1 MGAPYNALPNDISET
16 PAIIRSQ
23 QSMLAYQALLDLDV
37 DAKSTEELQKENHGV
52 PSWYPQQQSRGSRS
66 GSRSRQAS
74 PAKADTPQEKL
85 RTNDALGIWWGEFS
99 QTQWIGSGFPISSSE
114 VKDEPS
120 VGGRDTLRSGITRKN
135 KQHVK
140 PSTRDPDMPGG
151 FLQDAVARN
160 IENLSKLR
168 VEAQRL
174 SLHVAALSEEGAPPP
189 VLPEITAD
197 DDFTAEELLVRAK
210 PRLAEPGHVS
220 EITASQQ
227 MRVSVGALMGQYGF
241 SGKP

>member
-1 MGAPYNALPNDISET
+1 MS
-16 PAIIRSQ
+16 
-23 QSMLAYQALLDLDV
+23 AYQALLDMDSEGGC
-37 DAKSTEELQKENHGV
+37 AEQLQKENHGV

-74 PAKADTPQEKL
+74 PTKADTPQEKT
-85 RTNDALGIWWGEFS
+85 RTDEALGIWWGEFS
-99 QTQWIGSGFPISSSE
+99 QPQWIGSGFPISSVEFKNESTAE
-114 VKDEPS
+114 VKDSGRSRRERKKSRQARPS
-120 VGGRDTLRSGITRKN
+120 LRDS
-135 KQHVK
+135 
-140 PSTRDPDMPGG
+140 DMSGG
-151 FLQDAVARN
+151 FLQDAIARN
-160 IENLSKLR
+160 IENLAKLR

-189 VLPEITAD
+189 VIPETNLD
-197 DDFTAEELLVRAK
+197 DDFTAEELLVHMK
-210 PRLAEPGHVS
+210 PRCAESGHVS